1 MSRIAETGTFVYL
14 NLAAITL
21 VHIFAFCDDVGI
33 VNGQFCTYLV
43 RSKYESFILAN
54 SSLINDPCR
63 NLKLNMIFDALR
75 GRMRIKNL

>member
-1 MSRIAETGTFVYL
+1 MTQHLYILIWLLL
-14 NLAAITL
+14 NLTN
-21 VHIFAFCDDVGI
+21 IFVFCDDVGI
-33 VNGQFCTYLV
+33 VNGQFCIYLV

-75 GRMRIKNL
+75 GRMRE